1 MSKEK
6 NMNEVEVEVEN
17 ELNEIDNTD
26 SEVAEEETTKSKF
39 KAGLKKYGKRIATG
53 AAIVTAAVVGF
64 VLGRRDDGV
73 NYENCG
79 MPLELMNDP
88 NDDVVH
94 YDTKDEED
102 TDE

>member
-6 NMNEVEVEVEN
+6 NMNEVDEVEVEVD
-17 ELNEIDNTD
+17 ETDNTD
-26 SEVAEEETTKSKF
+26 SEAIEETAKSRF

-64 VLGRRDDGV
+64 IIGKRDDV

-79 MPLELMNDP
+79 MPLELTHDP

>member
-6 NMNEVEVEVEN
+6 NMNKVEVDEVEVEVDET
-17 ELNEIDNTD
+17 DNTD
-26 SEVAEEETTKSKF
+26 SEAIEETTKSKF
-39 KAGLKKYGKRIATG
+39 KAGLKKYGKCIATG

-64 VLGRRDDGV
+64 VLGRRDDV

-79 MPLELMNDP
+79 MPLELMHDP

>member
-6 NMNEVEVEVEN
+6 NMNEVDEVEVEVD
-17 ELNEIDNTD
+17 ETDNTD
-26 SEVAEEETTKSKF
+26 GEVIEEETTKSKF

-64 VLGRRDDGV
+64 IIGKRDDV

-79 MPLELMNDP
+79 MPLELMHDP

-94 YDTKDEED
+94 HDTKDEED